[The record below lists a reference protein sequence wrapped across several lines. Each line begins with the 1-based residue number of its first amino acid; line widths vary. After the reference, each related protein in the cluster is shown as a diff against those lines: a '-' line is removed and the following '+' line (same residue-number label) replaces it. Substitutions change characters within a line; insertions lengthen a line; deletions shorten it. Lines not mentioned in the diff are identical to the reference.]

1 MERDTSGEIFMKQ
14 IEILN
19 KLKAIFPSDK
29 YKNEYYLDSIES
41 NLYFLPYKGIDKRAY
56 SIRSSAAM
64 IYNTIGPDSIILDGE
79 KYHNIEYERE
89 LPALNNNDATDHDH
103 SAHLD
108 VSMLSE
114 NKSELVLIESKML
127 EWTENP
133 KSLSIAYLSPR
144 CYLPE
149 TGKSVSYFIESFKN
163 LKSCP
168 ELKDSKDEK
177 RIIPF
182 YKKYDAVQ
190 MNIHILGIYNF
201 CVREKTSYLLPKKIR
216 LLNIVWA
223 LDEAEEY
230 QIEEQE
236 GKEYV
241 AYANVTFRNLFK
253 QLGVDFS
260 VEYVRY
266 SDFLSRVDWTNR
278 SGHRNYL
285 RRYEIKKTLSDV
297 EFDEQFDS
305 LWNETIHKGEKQ
317 EIYEERI
324 SSDSS
329 IKLEDDAF
337 DKEMASHRYNPNFE
351 GESYCKESLFAIDGE
366 EWRLLTNQYYI
377 KYAVSNHGRVAFL
390 EKDGLYHVLEQ
401 EDEKTKGYLRLDP
414 LGKYKVDHQIE
425 VYKLIAMGFLGK
437 QIGDGYDVHHKIND
451 GYNCRPENLIL
462 LTREQHNKV
471 HQSRK

>member
-1 MERDTSGEIFMKQ
+1 MKQ
-14 IEILN
+14 VEILN
-19 KLKAIFPSDK
+19 KLKSALNLYDAELYSDEWHFK
-29 YKNEYYLDSIES
+29 DMQS
-41 NLYFLPYKGIDKRAY
+41 NLYFKKYEKIDKRAN

-64 IYNTIGPDSIILDGE
+64 IYNTVGPYDIVFDGKKFDS
-79 KYHNIEYERE
+79 IEYERKFPV
-89 LPALNNNDATDHDH
+89 LKNRP
-103 SAHLD
+103 SAQLD
-108 VSMLSE
+108 VSMLNE
-114 NKSELVLIESKML
+114 DKTELVLIEAKCL
-127 EWTENP
+127 EWIDNPKTLKDAYLVTENYLL
-133 KSLSIAYLSPR
+133 KNKETAIFFKETFKRLLSY
-144 CYLPE
+144 PE
-149 TGKSVSYFIESFKN
+149 KRASDDDT
-163 LKSCP
+163 
-168 ELKDSKDEK
+168 

-182 YKKYDAVQ
+182 YQKYDAIQ
-190 MNIHILGIYNF
+190 MNIHILGIYNY
-201 CVREKTSYLLPKKIR
+201 CVNNDGSLPKTIR
-216 LLNIVWA
+216 LVNIVWD

-266 SDFLSRVDWTNR
+266 SDFLSRVDWTNK
-278 SGHRNYL
+278 SEHRNYL

-324 SSDSS
+324 CSDSS

-337 DKEMASHRYNPNFE
+337 DKEMASHRYNPNSE
-351 GESYCKESLFAIDGE
+351 GESYCKEELFAIEGE
-366 EWRLLTNQYYI
+366 EWRLLTNQYYT

-471 HQSRK
+471 HQTRI